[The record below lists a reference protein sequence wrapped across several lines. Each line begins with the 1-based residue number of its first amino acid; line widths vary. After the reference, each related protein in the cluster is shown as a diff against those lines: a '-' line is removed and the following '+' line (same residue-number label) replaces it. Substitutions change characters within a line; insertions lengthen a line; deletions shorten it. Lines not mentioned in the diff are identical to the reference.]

1 MLEISD
7 VDLMNKAT
15 WISRHKAEIGVE
27 QGMRYVLDQT
37 KEGYLPHWVSMNT
50 ERKCGCI

>member
-7 VDLMNKAT
+7 VDLMNNAT
-15 WISRHKAEIGVE
+15 RISRHKAEIGVE

-37 KEGYLPHWVSMNT
+37 NEGYHPHRVSINT